1 MLFSSA
7 ALSALTLGSCR
18 KSSKYL
24 LLTGIFS
31 FDDCYVFSIFRIQ
44 FLVSDKYYPCHVD
57 QKQWKTYDALV
68 GDVTILADRLEY
80 VDFTQPYTES
90 GLSMIV
96 PSKPEEST
104 SWIFLKPFT
113 WEMWVVTGAIML
125 YTMLIIWFLEHQRN
139 PEFSGPWKNQIST
152 TFWFTFSSL
161 FFAHSKYQISR
172 IITRNIL

>member
-125 YTMLIIWFLEHQRN
+125 YTMLIIWFLEHPCN
-139 PEFSGPWKNQIST
+139 PEFSGPWKNQIGT

>member
-31 FDDCYVFSIFRIQ
+31 FGDCYVFSIFRIQ

-96 PSKPEEST
+96 PTKPEEST
-104 SWIFLKPFT
+104 AWIFLKPFT

-125 YTMLIIWFLEHQRN
+125 YTMLIIWFLEHPCN
-139 PEFSGPWKNQIST
+139 PEFSGPWKNQIGT